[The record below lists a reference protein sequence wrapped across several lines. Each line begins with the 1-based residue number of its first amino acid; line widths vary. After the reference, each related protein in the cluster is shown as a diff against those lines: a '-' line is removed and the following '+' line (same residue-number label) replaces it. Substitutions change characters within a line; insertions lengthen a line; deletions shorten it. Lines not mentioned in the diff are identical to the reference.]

1 MFDVTRHSTVL
12 DNGITVISEHAPH
25 FNRTALGV
33 NVLAGSVHEPAEK
46 AGIAHLL
53 EHLLFRGTETQPATV
68 IQDRIE
74 DLGGNVNGRTSIDQT
89 TYYATVLNDDA
100 GQAMQL
106 LADLIRNPK
115 IDPQDIDLEK
125 QIVEDEN
132 CRGCF
137 NCTMNEAIFDAA
149 YPDQPLSRPVIGYK
163 DTVEAITRDDLLA
176 FHREFYV
183 GRNITVAVCGD
194 ITHDD
199 VVKMVMETLGD
210 LPAGEASKWPDLTYV
225 GGDMHMGTS
234 SDDSSVWMSF
244 DVTEFSET
252 QKRAVWL
259 FGHILGGHGQSLL
272 MEELRE
278 KRGLVYGVSTEM
290 ETYARRDILRVYL
303 QGPSPK
309 ISEIC
314 EITID
319 TMRRAAD
326 AMSDAE
332 LAKALRRHHLNALMS
347 LDELEG
353 RAYDM
358 LTDVSEVGRIC
369 VPNERYQ
376 AYQSFTSKDIMA
388 AGQALLAL
396 TPTIV
401 LSAPLRHAPKA
412 ENLRKRLQGKGQ
424 GFLGG
429 LLKRAG

>member
-33 NVLAGSVHEPAEK
+33 NVLAGSVHEPADK

-53 EHLLFRGTETQPATV
+53 EHLLFRGTETQPAAV

-106 LADLIRNPK
+106 LADLIRNPR

-125 QIVEDEN
+125 QIIEDEN

-137 NCTMNEAIFDAA
+137 NCSMNEAIFEAA

-163 DTVEAITRDDLLA
+163 DTVEAITRDDLRA

-183 GRNITVAVCGD
+183 GRNLTVSVCGD
-194 ITHDD
+194 IPHDE
-199 VVKMVMETLGD
+199 VVRMVNDTFGD
-210 LPAGEASKWPDLTYV
+210 LPAGQASAWPELTYV

-244 DVTEFSET
+244 DVTKLSES
-252 QKRAVWL
+252 QKRAVWQ
-259 FGHILGGHGQSLL
+259 FSQILGGHGQSLL

-278 KRGLVYGVSTEM
+278 KRGLVYGVSAEM
-290 ETYARRDILRVYL
+290 ATYARRDILRVYL

-309 ISEIC
+309 IAEIC
-314 EITID
+314 DIAID
-319 TMRRAAD
+319 TMRKAAGSLSED
-326 AMSDAE
+326 E
-332 LAKALRRHHLNALMS
+332 VAKARRRHHLNALMS
-347 LDELEG
+347 LDELEE
-353 RAYDM
+353 RTYDM
-358 LTDVSEVGRIC
+358 MTDVSELGRISD
-369 VPNERYQ
+369 PTERYRGYQ
-376 AYQSFTSKDIMA
+376 ALTSGDLTS

-396 TPTIV
+396 TPTIAM
-401 LSAPLRHAPKA
+401 SAPLRHAPKA
-412 ENLRKRLQGKGQ
+412 DALRKRLQGKSPAFFG
-424 GFLGG
+424 GF
-429 LLKRAG
+429 LKRAG